1 MYGRSEPACQHFTVS
16 SDVQATNMVNKK
28 KATVLNILL
37 ILYLILYPRGGALQ
51 KKTMKDYFTDITPI
65 TVKHTII
72 NRPAS
77 QTTRRRRMA
86 DSININYKKSDAIA
100 IKRKV
105 KRHFSVKQ
113 SLDLHGMTYDEA
125 FREVVAFFSKCQNV
139 GIRNVLVI
147 TGGNPL
153 RKTILR
159 SAFVNWCR
167 NLLGEFVVSYSS
179 ADLKHGGDGA
189 FYVILKSKR

>member
-1 MYGRSEPACQHFTVS
+1 M
-16 SDVQATNMVNKK
+16 
-28 KATVLNILL
+28 
-37 ILYLILYPRGGALQ
+37 Q

-65 TVKHTII
+65 TVKHATI
-72 NRPAS
+72 NHPPC
-77 QTTRRRRMA
+77 QTARRRYVA
-86 DSININYKKSDAIA
+86 DSININYKKSETVA
-100 IKRKV
+100 IKRKI
-105 KRHFSVKQ
+105 KRHFSVEQ

-125 FREVVAFFSKCQNV
+125 FREVVGFFSKCQNI

-179 ADLKHGGDGA
+179 ADLRHGGDGA

>member
-1 MYGRSEPACQHFTVS
+1 
-16 SDVQATNMVNKK
+16 
-28 KATVLNILL
+28 
-37 ILYLILYPRGGALQ
+37 
-51 KKTMKDYFTDITPI
+51 MKDYLTDITPI
-65 TVKHTII
+65 SVKHTII
-72 NRPAS
+72 NRPPC
-77 QTTRRRRMA
+77 QTVRRRHVA
-86 DSININYKKSDAIA
+86 EPINIDYKKSEAIA
-100 IKRKV
+100 IKRRV
-105 KRHFSVKQ
+105 KRHFSVEQ

-125 FREVVAFFSKCQNV
+125 FREVVLFFSKCQSV

-179 ADLKHGGDGA
+179 ANLRHGGDGA